1 MSTSSESKH
10 PALADHFIDLKQQY
24 DTAQLGM
31 WSFLLTEVMMF
42 GGLFMCYIVAR
53 SKFLEAFV
61 DASHH
66 LSIGLGGFNTIVL
79 IVSSL
84 TMAMAVHAA
93 SEGHQKKTFKFLL
106 WTLFLGAVFL
116 GVKYIEYSAKIE
128 HHNVPGDSFE
138 WHGVANPAN
147 VELFFGLYF
156 VMTGLHA
163 VHMIIGGGLLI
174 WLMVLNHKGRFT
186 KDFSTPVELVG
197 LYWHFVDIVWIFLF
211 PLLYLIGRHSA

>member
-1 MSTSSESKH
+1 MSAEKKNS
-10 PALADHFIDLKQQY
+10 ALAGHFIDLKQQY

-42 GGLFMCYIVAR
+42 GALFMVYIVAR
-53 SKFLEAFV
+53 FRYLDAFV
-61 DASHH
+61 DGSHH
-66 LSIGLGGFNTIVL
+66 LSIALGSFNTVVL
-79 IVSSL
+79 ILSSL

-93 SEGHQKKTFKFLL
+93 QEGHPKKTFKFLL
-106 WTLFLGAVFL
+106 GTIFFGAVFL
-116 GVKYIEYSAKIE
+116 GVKYLEYSAKFA
-128 HHNVPGDSFE
+128 HNTVPGDSFV
-138 WHGVANPAN
+138 WHGTAAANH
-147 VELFFGLYF
+147 VELFYGIYF

-186 KDFSTPVELVG
+186 KEYSTPVELVG

-211 PLLYLIGRHSA
+211 PLLYLIGRHSS

>member
-1 MSTSSESKH
+1 MSAQTQAKH
-10 PALADHFIDLKQQY
+10 PALASHFVDLKQQY
-24 DTAQLGM
+24 STAQLGM

-53 SKFLEAFV
+53 YRHLDAFV
-61 DASHH
+61 DGSHH

-93 SEGHQKKTFKFLL
+93 QEGHKNKTFKFLVA
-106 WTLFLGAVFL
+106 TLFLGAVFL
-116 GVKYIEYSAKIE
+116 GVKYIEYSAKIA
-128 HHNVPGDSFE
+128 HHNVPGDHFV
-138 WHGVANPAN
+138 WNGTADPGH

-163 VHMIIGGGLLI
+163 AHMVIGAGLLT
-174 WLMVLNHKGRFT
+174 WLMVLNHRGK
-186 KDFSTPVELVG
+186 FSTEYNTPVEMVG

-211 PLLYLIGRHSA
+211 PLLYLIGRHT